1 MARRLVPRY
10 VRDLATTVRVL
21 PPLLMLAAR
30 RARAEG
36 LAQLMREEATEE
48 SWRRTILGEDPRWRR
63 SRPVLAAIPARE
75 RCKNCCAPFTGLAG
89 AAMRFLGH
97 GRYSKNPRFC
107 DY

>member
-1 MARRLVPRY
+1 MAQLAVPRY
-10 VRDLATTVRVL
+10 LRDLAVTLRVL
-21 PPLLMLAAR
+21 PPLLLPAAR
-30 RARAEG
+30 RARAAG
-36 LAQLMREEATEE
+36 QARLMGEEATEE